1 MEISKRSIIT
11 RSNVEVSTVI
21 IHFESF
27 KPVPLYHKESNY
39 FNILKP
45 LINEIFGLEF
55 NPIYSPNS
63 KTTDL
68 KNSFEVSHNHLGFP
82 RVLSWLQKKNL
93 LLQIQVFSSYYPKN

>member
-11 RSNVEVSTVI
+11 RSNVQVNTVI
-21 IHFESF
+21 IHFDSF
-27 KPVPLYHKESNY
+27 KPVPLHHNESNY
-39 FNILKP
+39 FSILKP
-45 LINEIFGLEF
+45 LINEIFGLDF

-68 KNSFEVSHNHLGFP
+68 KNYFEVNHSHIGFP

-93 LLQIQVFSSYYPKN
+93 LPQIQVISSYYLKN

>member
-11 RSNVEVSTVI
+11 KSNVEVSTVI

-45 LINEIFGLEF
+45 LIPTIPTDPQEHWSEARDQLRSKGVYTIYF
-55 NPIYSPNS
+55 NTEPGGPCGGKPAS
-63 KTTDL
+63 
-68 KNSFEVSHNHLGFP
+68 NHG
-82 RVLSWLQKKNL
+82 
-93 LLQIQVFSSYYPKN
+93 